1 MIVQCALLTKGDV
14 KAAGYWPRSFLIF
27 FLTETKSR
35 QLKTHNTLKEQGHKA
50 RDLFKE
56 GKIRRCILP
65 TGVANQNTRFT

>member
-1 MIVQCALLTKGDV
+1 MTVQCELLTKGDF
-14 KAAGYWPRSFLIF
+14 KAAGFWPSSFLIF

-35 QLKTHNTLKEQGHKA
+35 PIKTHHTLKERGNKA